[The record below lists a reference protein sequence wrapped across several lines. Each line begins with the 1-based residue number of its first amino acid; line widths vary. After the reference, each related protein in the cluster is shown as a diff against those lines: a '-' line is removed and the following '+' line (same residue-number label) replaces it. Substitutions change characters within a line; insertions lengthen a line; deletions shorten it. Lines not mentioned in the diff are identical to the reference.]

1 MSRVSETARA
11 YELKHGLV
19 LDGMLYHG
27 DVETKFKYGELSN
40 NKNKTT
46 VIHGVTGA
54 QNVVEIETARHIV
67 VKIGD
72 KVQLVDG
79 RKGKVANTAVK
90 LLEEKQLR
98 FVSYAKADKATR
110 ITIQFI

>member
-1 MSRVSETARA
+1 MRLSETART
-11 YELKHGLV
+11 YELEHGLV
-19 LDGMLYHG
+19 LSGTLYHG
-27 DVETKFKYGELSN
+27 DEETRFRYGELTN

-46 VIHGVTGA
+46 VIHGYTGA
-54 QNVVEIETARHIV
+54 QNVVEIETVRPVEVA
-67 VKIGD
+67 IGD

-79 RKGKVANTAVK
+79 RKGKVVNTAVK
-90 LLEEKQLR
+90 LLEDKQLR

>member
-1 MSRVSETARA
+1 MRLSQTARE

-19 LDGMLYHG
+19 LDGTLYHG
-27 DVETKFKYGELSN
+27 GVETKLKYGELTN

-46 VIHGVTGA
+46 VIHGYTGA
-54 QNVVEIETARHIV
+54 QNIVEIETVRSV
-67 VKIGD
+67 VVEVGD

-79 RKGKVANTAVK
+79 RKGKVTNAAVELIEERQ
-90 LLEEKQLR
+90 LL
-98 FVSYAKADKATR
+98 FVPYTKADKATR

>member
-1 MSRVSETARA
+1 MKVSETARV

-19 LDGMLYHG
+19 LDATLYHG
-27 DVETKFKYGELSN
+27 DVETKFKYGELTN
-40 NKNKTT
+40 NKNKTM

-54 QNVVEIETARHIV
+54 QNVVEIETARRIV
-67 VKIGD
+67 VEIGD

-79 RKGKVANTAVK
+79 RKGKVVNTAVK

-98 FVSYAKADKATR
+98 FVSYAKADKITR
-110 ITIQFI
+110 VTIQFI